1 MGIDADKYWIQPPNM
16 NPKWEWIGMVKNHG
30 MKIERNKMLESNG
43 RDQTNVGTEPTTSL
57 RRIDQLNMEV
67 HPPNLGLQC
76 QHKWAVNYQT

>member
-1 MGIDADKYWIQPPNM
+1 
-16 NPKWEWIGMVKNHG
+16 
-30 MKIERNKMLESNG
+30 MLESNG